1 MDIFCKSYH
10 SSVDFNQILLAK
22 KYFINVSKTTYI
34 FQSLLKNSFGPK
46 TYSFKTISIKKILR
60 KNQSASSMSKPII
73 QAFRNIMKSKKIRKN
88 LRIEKKFTFLNKYC
102 SKYPQLIF
110 INDANLSF
118 RVCFTISV

>member
-22 KYFINVSKTTYI
+22 MYFTNVSKTTYI

-88 LRIEKKFTFLNKYC
+88 LRIEKKVYFFKQILFKIPSSN
-102 SKYPQLIF
+102 F